1 MFKKL
6 AVAASLMLVGSAC
19 AWAQS
24 SDRIVIKVAYGTAGG
39 PIHEGALELKKRLE
53 GANGRLQVQVFPG
66 GQLGSEGEIIGQLQ
80 TGMTDMLMT
89 TTGPL
94 GQQNPIYYVLETPYI
109 FINEAQA
116 DKVLD
121 GPAGAKL
128 LKGLEAKGLVGLT
141 FWENGFRE
149 MTNNTRPI
157 KTPADLKGKKVAV
170 PKATYTE
177 HLLSLVLESAGL
189 SLKDIEYVNLP
200 NQEVL
205 KMRTQQNRLH
215 MKYFSDL
222 GANPTPLPF
231 TEIYNSLATKLVDG
245 QENPLSLIA
254 TNKFYEQQ
262 KYVSITD
269 HVYSSV
275 PVYYS
280 KAKWDKLPP
289 DVQKQVKD
297 TVHEMRLWQRQLGR
311 DQQKAYVDEIAKK
324 SQVHTLSDAEKAAF
338 QKAAE
343 PAFEWAKKEYGAA
356 YESTLKEVLEAAK

>member
-1 MFKKL
+1 MFKKVL
-6 AVAASLMLVGSAC
+6 LAASLAVIGVSSAL
-19 AWAQS
+19 AQS
-24 SDRIVIKVAYGTAGG
+24 GDKIVIKIGYGTAGG
-39 PIHEGALELKKRLE
+39 PIHEGALELKKRLQA
-53 GANGRLQVQVFPG
+53 ANGRLDVQVFPG
-66 GQLGSEGEIIGQLQ
+66 GALGSEGEIIGQLQ
-80 TGMTDMLMT
+80 TGMTDMLLT

-109 FINEAQA
+109 FINYAQV

-121 GPAGAKL
+121 GPAGDKL
-128 LKGLEAKGLVGLT
+128 LKGLEAKGLVGLA

-149 MTNNTRPI
+149 MSNNARPI
-157 KTPADLKGKKVAV
+157 KAPADLKG
-170 PKATYTE
+170 
-177 HLLSLVLESAGL
+177 
-189 SLKDIEYVNLP
+189 
-200 NQEVL
+200 L

-231 TEIYNSLATKLVDG
+231 TEIYNALATKMVDG

-262 KYVSITD
+262 KYVSLTD

-280 KAKWDKLPP
+280 KSKWDKLPA
-289 DVQKQVKD
+289 DVQKLVKD
-297 TVHEMRLWQRQLGR
+297 TVYDMRLWQRKLGR
-311 DQQKAYVDEIAKK
+311 DQQKAYIDEISKK
-324 SQVHTLSDAEKAAF
+324 SQVVELSDAEKAAF

>member
-6 AVAASLMLVGSAC
+6 VLAASLALVGATSAL
-19 AWAQS
+19 AQS
-24 SDRIVIKVAYGTAGG
+24 ADKIVIKIGYGTAGG

-53 GANGRLQVQVFPG
+53 GANSRLDVQVFPG
-66 GQLGSEGEIIGQLQ
+66 GALGSEGEIIGQLQ

-109 FINEAQA
+109 FINDAQV

-121 GPAGAKL
+121 GPAGTKL
-128 LKGLEAKGLVGLT
+128 LKGMETKGLVGLA
-141 FWENGFRE
+141 FWENGFRQ
-149 MTNNTRPI
+149 MSNNARPI
-157 KTPADLKGKKVAV
+157 KTPADLKG
-170 PKATYTE
+170 
-177 HLLSLVLESAGL
+177 
-189 SLKDIEYVNLP
+189 
-200 NQEVL
+200 L

-231 TEIYNSLATKLVDG
+231 TEIYNSLATKMVDG
-245 QENPLSLIA
+245 QENPFSLIA

-262 KYVSITD
+262 KFVSQTD

-280 KAKWDKLPP
+280 KAKWDKLTPE
-289 DVQKQVKD
+289 VQKLVRD
-297 TVHEMRLWQRQLGR
+297 TVYDMRLWQRKQGR
-311 DQQKAYVDEIAKK
+311 DQQKAYIDEISKK
-324 SQVHTLSDAEKAAF
+324 AQFYALTDAEKAAF

-343 PAFEWAKKEYGAA
+343 PAFAWAKKEYGAA
-356 YESTLKEVLEAAK
+356 YETTLKEVLEAAK

>member
-1 MFKKL
+1 MLKRM
-6 AVAASLMLVGSAC
+6 VIVASLALVGISS

-24 SDRIVIKVAYGTAGG
+24 TDKIVIKIGYGTAGG
-39 PIHEGALELKKRLE
+39 PIHDGALEFKKRLE
-53 GANGRLQVQVFPG
+53 ETNKRIEVQVFPG

-80 TGMTDMLMT
+80 TGMTDMLPT

-109 FINEAQA
+109 FINDAQV

-121 GPAGAKL
+121 SSVGARL
-128 LKGLEAKGLVGLT
+128 LKGMEAKGLVGLT

-149 MTNNTRPI
+149 MSNNVRPI
-157 KTPADLKGKKVAV
+157 KVPADMK
-170 PKATYTE
+170 
-177 HLLSLVLESAGL
+177 
-189 SLKDIEYVNLP
+189 SLKL
-200 NQEVL
+200 
-205 KMRTQQNRLH
+205 RTQQNRLH

-222 GANPTPLPF
+222 GSNPTPLPF
-231 TEIYNSLATKLVDG
+231 TEIYNALATKLVDG
-245 QENPLSLIA
+245 QENPFSLIV

-262 KYVSITD
+262 KFVSKTD

-280 KAKWDKLPP
+280 KIKWDKLPA
-289 DVQKQVKD
+289 DIQKQIRD

-311 DQQKAYVDEIAKK
+311 DQQKAYIEEISKK
-324 SQVHTLSDAEKAAF
+324 SQVYILTDAEKAAF

-343 PAFEWAKKEYGAA
+343 PAFEWAKKEYGAV
-356 YESTLKEVLEAAK
+356 YESTLKELLEAAK

>member
-53 GANGRLQVQVFPG
+53 SANGRIQVQVFPG

-157 KTPADLKGKKVAV
+157 KTPADLKG
-170 PKATYTE
+170 
-177 HLLSLVLESAGL
+177 
-189 SLKDIEYVNLP
+189 
-200 NQEVL
+200 L

-215 MKYFSDL
+215 MKYFTDL

-324 SQVHTLSDAEKAAF
+324 SQVYTLSDAEKAAF